1 MRFEQIR
8 FAESMPQDVWLDAY
22 IADPLPG
29 YVRPAVLIL
38 PGGGYVFV
46 CAEREGEPI
55 AHGFLARGYNAFVLH
70 YSVARTRVHPAQLQQ
85 ASLALAFIRAHADTF
100 GIDPHRVFTVGFSA
114 GGHLAGMLATM
125 WHRPEAWRDIGLR
138 FGENRPTGAALIYP
152 VVLGDSPFA
161 HHDSFRNLLGADAP
175 SEASL
180 QSVSLEKQADE
191 HAVPLFLFH
200 TSDDATVD
208 VRNSLLLAAAALLLG
223 ACAGTDGDDSFTAPD
238 RTVIGITDTAEP
250 TGTQTGADETREV
263 ITAPDTLP
271 GIITAENTCAM
282 EMNEAYGFS
291 FLIRKKCIRAES

>member
-1 MRFEQIR
+1 MRFEQIK

-70 YSVARTRVHPAQLQQ
+70 YSVAKTRIHPAQLQQ

-100 GIDPHRVFTVGFSA
+100 GIDPLRVFTVGFSA

-138 FGENRPTGAALIYP
+138 FGENCPTGAALIYP

-208 VRNSLLLAAAALLLG
+208 VRNSLLLAAVYRALNKPFELHVLPHGRHGLATGDEITNGGSIEGFDERSKAWIDEAAYWMKTLK
-223 ACAGTDGDDSFTAPD
+223 TD
-238 RTVIGITDTAEP
+238 E
-250 TGTQTGADETREV
+250 Q
-263 ITAPDTLP
+263 
-271 GIITAENTCAM
+271 
-282 EMNEAYGFS
+282 
-291 FLIRKKCIRAES
+291 